1 MASLSALASAAAK
14 NAPPLAAVAT
24 VEKVAPNLIPG
35 VDLVIVAGLM
45 LGLFGG
51 SLWRAEDARA
61 RSRSWEAAG
70 DSLLSSAMRG
80 IVLFIIAWIT
90 YEFVTTIGGMIGQFA
105 FRPGPVGAAGI
116 GMVVGVK
123 GPSAFSWF
131 EATVLGRKTSS
142 DPSRVTP
149 PDPNTPEDLQQLT
162 KRFDDDSTE
171 R

>member
-14 NAPPLAAVAT
+14 NAPPLAAVAM

-51 SLWRAEDARA
+51 SLWRAEDAR
-61 RSRSWEAAG
+61 SKSGGWEAAG

-80 IVLFIIAWIT
+80 IVLLIIAWIT
-90 YEFVTTIGGMIGQFA
+90 YEFVTMIGQLA

-116 GMVVGVK
+116 GMIVGVK

-131 EATVLGRKTSS
+131 EATLLGRKVTG
-142 DPSRVTP
+142 DPSRVAP
-149 PDPNTPEDLQQLT
+149 PDPNTPDDSQKLT
-162 KRFDDDSTE
+162 KRFDDDQA
-171 R
+171 

>member
-61 RSRSWEAAG
+61 KSRSWEAAG

-80 IVLFIIAWIT
+80 IVLFIIAGCS
-90 YEFVTTIGGMIGQFA
+90 YEIVTTFGSMIGKFSFQ
-105 FRPGPVGAAGI
+105 PGPIGAAGI
-116 GMVVGVK
+116 GMIVGVK
-123 GPSAFSWF
+123 GPAAFAWF
-131 EATVLGRKTSS
+131 MSDVLGRKTTS
-142 DPSRVTP
+142 DPSRVSP
-149 PDPNTPEDLQQLT
+149 PDPNTPPDLQKLT
-162 KRFDDDSTE
+162 KRFDDE
-171 R
+171 

>member
-1 MASLSALASAAAK
+1 M
-14 NAPPLAAVAT
+14 
-24 VEKVAPNLIPG
+24 
-35 VDLVIVAGLM
+35 AGLL

-61 RSRSWEAAG
+61 KSRSWEAAG

-116 GMVVGVK
+116 GMIVGVK

-131 EATVLGRKTSS
+131 EATVLGRKSTS

-149 PDPNTPEDLQQLT
+149 PDPNTPPDLEQLT
-162 KRFDDDSTE
+162 KRFDDDQA
-171 R
+171 